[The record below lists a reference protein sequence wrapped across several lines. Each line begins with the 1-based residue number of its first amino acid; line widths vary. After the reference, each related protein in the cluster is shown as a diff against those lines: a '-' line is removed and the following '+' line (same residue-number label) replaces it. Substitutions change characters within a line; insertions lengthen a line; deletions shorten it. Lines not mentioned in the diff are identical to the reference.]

1 MTSPH
6 VTNPIIFTG
15 KVGKKTVDGHAKNL
29 SASEDYEHGRV
40 DGTDS
45 YYIVYSTTNYGE
57 GVSSTRSTIVDNQT
71 NVNFKFSARSTQG
84 WDKIGITLLEHSN
97 YRGTGVTCTYSE
109 SDITT
114 SFPVGHIQG
123 AKSFIVM
130 KGVWALYTGKHNGGT
145 RITINGRTEFGPG
158 CRIDHMEH
166 DSDLIQSIQYLRSH

>member
-1 MTSPH
+1 MLLLNFYSHYIESVPRSCDSPGNSFFLRSL
-6 VTNPIIFTG
+6 T
-15 KVGKKTVDGHAKNL
+15 
-29 SASEDYEHGRV
+29 HGRV

-57 GVSSTRSTIVDNQT
+57 GVSSTRSTIVDSQA
-71 NVNFKFSARSTQG
+71 NVNFKFSAQSIQG

-97 YRGTGVTCTYSE
+97 YQGTGVTCTYSE

-123 AKSFIVM
+123 ARSFIVM

-145 RITINGRTEFGPG
+145 
-158 CRIDHMEH
+158 
-166 DSDLIQSIQYLRSH
+166 